1 MECNEQQSRKSRS
14 ELSIDLLVS
23 LDRVL
28 LSLALSTLV
37 YEWRRYLAA
46 VIALAVAAV
55 LVLSLT
61 GMLMGVS
68 KSFTAT
74 VDRSPGEIMILPPQA
89 QSLFSNNSGQPRRLI
104 PKIYA
109 DASVVEVQALNFN
122 FAFWSNFPKDGQA
135 AKADGVQIIMVD
147 PVPGAVT
154 LPNDFG
160 DDLVQALQEPYSV
173 VVDVS
178 SLNKLGVQLGDKAKI
193 NGLTVTVRGV
203 TKTYPSLFN
212 AMVFMSSQTGKLL
225 KLLNEGQ
232 RVGPL
237 VVKIRNPAVAQQV
250 AAELNAMS
258 EGGYKAWSREDLSEA
273 SQKSMLK
280 EGGISVMI
288 GFAVVVGTFIGI
300 VITWQTLQGAI
311 LANIKEF
318 ASLRALGVSMGSL
331 RLIVLE
337 LSLWVGL
344 GGMLLA
350 ATITGMVWML
360 GRTFGVPMDFPLF
373 VDLPVA
379 ITLLLIA
386 LASGAL
392 SLGVLKKSQPADLLR

>member
-1 MECNEQQSRKSRS
+1 M
-14 ELSIDLLVS
+14 
-23 LDRVL
+23 
-28 LSLALSTLV
+28 SLALSTLI

-46 VIALAVAAV
+46 VIALGVAAV
-55 LVLSLT
+55 LVLSMT
-61 GMLMGVS
+61 GMFMGVS

-74 VDRSPGEIMILPPQA
+74 VDRSPGEVMVLAPQA
-89 QSLFSNNSGQPRRLI
+89 ESLFSNNSGQPRRII
-104 PKIYA
+104 PKIYNNT
-109 DASVVEVQALNFN
+109 DVVDVQALNFN

-135 AKADGVQIIMVD
+135 AKSQGVQIVMVD
-147 PVPGAVT
+147 PNPGAVT
-154 LPNDFG
+154 LPSDFG

-173 VVDVS
+173 VVDQS
-178 SLNKLGVQLGDKAKI
+178 SMNRLGVQLGDKAKI
-193 NGLTVTVRGV
+193 NGLAVTVRG
-203 TKTYPSLFN
+203 TTHTYASMLN
-212 AMVFMSSQTGKLL
+212 AMVFMSRETGKLL
-225 KLLNEGQ
+225 GLLNEGP

-237 VVKIRNPAVAQQV
+237 IVKIRNPALAQQV
-250 AAELNAMS
+250 AAELNAVS
-258 EGGYKAWSREDLSEA
+258 DGHYKAWSRQDLSEA

-318 ASLRALGVSMGSL
+318 ASLRALGVSMRSL

-337 LSLWVGL
+337 LSLWVGAA
-344 GGMLLA
+344 GMLLA
-350 ATITGMVWML
+350 ATITALVWVL
-360 GRTFGVPMDFPLF
+360 GRSFGVPMDFPLF
-373 VDLPVA
+373 IDVPVA
-379 ITLLLIA
+379 IALLIVA

>member
-1 MECNEQQSRKSRS
+1 M
-14 ELSIDLLVS
+14 
-23 LDRVL
+23 
-28 LSLALSTLV
+28 SLALSTLL

-55 LVLSLT
+55 LVLSMT
-61 GMLMGVS
+61 GMFMGVS

-74 VDRSPGEIMILPPQA
+74 VDRSPGEVMILAPQA
-89 QSLFSNNSGQPRRLI
+89 ESLFSSNSGQPRRII
-104 PKIYA
+104 PKIYGNA
-109 DASVVEVQALNFN
+109 AVVEVQALNFN
-122 FAFWSNFPKDGQA
+122 FAFWSNFPKEGQV
-135 AKADGVQIIMVD
+135 AKAEGVQIIMVD
-147 PVPGAVT
+147 PIPGAVT
-154 LPNDFG
+154 LPKDF
-160 DDLVQALQEPYSV
+160 DDAVVQALQEPYSV
-173 VVDVS
+173 VIDQS
-178 SLNKLGVQLGDKAKI
+178 SLNKLGVQVGDKAKI
-193 NGLTVTVRGV
+193 NGLTVSVRGT
-203 TKTYPSLFN
+203 TKTYPSMVN
-212 AMVFMSSQTGKLL
+212 AMVFMSRQTGKLL
-225 KLLNEGQ
+225 NLLNEGQ

-237 VVKIRNPAVAQQV
+237 IVKIRDPTLAQQIT
-250 AAELNAMS
+250 AELNATS
-258 EGGYKAWSREDLSEA
+258 EGHYRAWSRQDLSEA

-288 GFAVVVGTFIGI
+288 GFAVIVGAFIGI

-337 LSLWVGL
+337 LSLWVGAA
-344 GGMLLA
+344 GMLLA
-350 ATITGMVWML
+350 AAITGMVWVL
-360 GRTFGVPMDFPLF
+360 GRSFGVPMDFPLF

-379 ITLLLIA
+379 IALLAIA

>member
-1 MECNEQQSRKSRS
+1 M
-14 ELSIDLLVS
+14 
-23 LDRVL
+23 
-28 LSLALSTLV
+28 
-37 YEWRRYLAA
+37 
-46 VIALAVAAV
+46 
-55 LVLSLT
+55 T
-61 GMLMGVS
+61 GMFMGVS

-74 VDRSPGEIMILPPQA
+74 IDRSPGEVMILAPQA
-89 QSLFSNNSGQPRRLI
+89 ESLFSNNSGQPRRII
-104 PKIYA
+104 PKIYGN
-109 DASVVEVQALNFN
+109 ASVVEVQALNFN

-135 AKADGVQIIMVD
+135 AKAEGVQVIMVD

-154 LPNDFG
+154 LPMDFG
-160 DDLVQALQEPYSV
+160 DELLQALQEPYSV
-173 VVDVS
+173 VIDKS
-178 SLNKLGVQLGDKAKI
+178 SLNRLGVQLGDKAKI
-193 NGLTVTVRGV
+193 NGLTVSVRGE
-203 TKTYPSLFN
+203 TNSYPSMFN
-212 AMVFMSSQTGKLL
+212 AMVFMSRQTGKLL
-225 KLLNEGQ
+225 SLLNEGQ

-237 VVKIRNPAVAQQV
+237 IVKIREPGLAQQV
-250 AAELNAMS
+250 AAELNATS
-258 EGGYKAWSREDLSEA
+258 EGHYKAWSRRDLSES

-337 LSLWVGL
+337 LSLWVGVA
-344 GGMLLA
+344 GMLLA
-350 ATITGMVWML
+350 ATITALVWVL
-360 GRTFGVPMDFPLF
+360 GRSFGVPMDFPLF

-379 ITLLLIA
+379 IALLIIA
-386 LASGAL
+386 IASGAL

>member
-1 MECNEQQSRKSRS
+1 M
-14 ELSIDLLVS
+14 
-23 LDRVL
+23 
-28 LSLALSTLV
+28 

-61 GMLMGVS
+61 GMFMGVS

-104 PKIYA
+104 PKIYGHP
-109 DASVVEVQALNFN
+109 SVVDVQALNFN
-122 FAFWSNFPKDGQA
+122 FAFWSNFPQEGQA
-135 AKADGVQIIMVD
+135 AKAEGVQIVMVD
-147 PVPGAVT
+147 PVAGAVT
-154 LPNDFG
+154 LPSDFG
-160 DDLVQALQEPYSV
+160 AALVQALEEPYSV
-173 VVDVS
+173 VIDQS
-178 SLNKLGVQLGDKAKI
+178 SLNKLGVLLGDKAKI
-193 NGLTVTVRGV
+193 NGLAVTVRGL
-203 TKTYPSLFN
+203 TNSYPSMFN
-212 AMVFMSSQTGKLL
+212 AMVFMSRQTGKLL
-225 KLLNEGQ
+225 NLLNEGQ

-237 VVKIRNPAVAQQV
+237 IVKIRQPALAQQV
-250 AAELNAMS
+250 AAELNAAS
-258 EGGYKAWSREDLSEA
+258 DGHYKAWSRRDLSEA

-280 EGGISVMI
+280 EGGVSVMI
-288 GFAVVVGTFIGI
+288 GFAVVVGAFIGI
-300 VITWQTLQGAI
+300 IITWQTLQGAI

-337 LSLWVGL
+337 LSLWVGIA
-344 GGMLLA
+344 GMLLA
-350 ATITGMVWML
+350 AAITGLVWML
-360 GRTFGVPMDFPLF
+360 GRSFGVPMDFPLF
-373 VDLPVA
+373 IDLPVA
-379 ITLLLIA
+379 VALLIIA

>member
-1 MECNEQQSRKSRS
+1 
-14 ELSIDLLVS
+14 
-23 LDRVL
+23 
-28 LSLALSTLV
+28 LSLALSTLL

-55 LVLSLT
+55 LVLSMS
-61 GMLMGVS
+61 GMFMGVS

-74 VDRSPGEIMILPPQA
+74 VDRSPGEVMILAPQA
-89 QSLFSNNSGQPRRLI
+89 ASLFSNNSGQPRRII
-104 PKIYA
+104 PKIYGNA
-109 DASVVEVQALNFN
+109 NVVEVQALNFN

-135 AKADGVQIIMVD
+135 AKAEGVQIIMVD
-147 PVPGAVT
+147 PLPGAVT
-154 LPNDFG
+154 LPEDFG

-173 VVDVS
+173 VIDQS

-193 NGLTVTVRGV
+193 NGLTVSVRGL
-203 TKTYPSLFN
+203 TNSYSSLFN
-212 AMVFMSSQTGKLL
+212 AMVFMSRQTGKLL
-225 KLLNEGQ
+225 NLLNEGQ

-237 VVKIRNPAVAQQV
+237 IVKIKQGALAQQV
-250 AAELNAMS
+250 AAELNATS
-258 EGGYKAWSREDLSEA
+258 GGHYKAWSRKDLSES
-273 SQKSMLK
+273 SQKLMLK
-280 EGGISVMI
+280 DGGISVMI

-318 ASLRALGVSMGSL
+318 ASLRALGVSMGAL

-337 LSLWVGL
+337 LSWWVGVV
-344 GGMLLA
+344 GMLLA
-350 ATITGMVWML
+350 AIITGLVWIL
-360 GRTFGVPMDFPLF
+360 GRSFGVPMDFPLF
-373 VDLPVA
+373 IDLPVA
-379 ITLLLIA
+379 IALLLIA

>member
-1 MECNEQQSRKSRS
+1 M
-14 ELSIDLLVS
+14 
-23 LDRVL
+23 
-28 LSLALSTLV
+28 

-61 GMLMGVS
+61 GMFMGIS

-74 VDRSPGEIMILPPQA
+74 VDRSPGEIMILAPQA
-89 QSLFSNNSGQPRRLI
+89 ESLFSNNSGQPRRLI
-104 PKIYA
+104 PKIYGHPG
-109 DASVVEVQALNFN
+109 VVEVQALNFN
-122 FAFWSNFPKDGQA
+122 FAFWSNFPKEGQV
-135 AKADGVQIIMVD
+135 AKAEGVQVIMVD

-154 LPNDFG
+154 LPTDFG
-160 DDLVQALQEPYSV
+160 DDLVQALEEPYSV
-173 VVDVS
+173 VIDQS
-178 SLNKLGVQLGDKAKI
+178 ALNKLGVQIGDKAKI
-193 NGLTVTVRGV
+193 NSLAVTVRGV
-203 TKTYPSLFN
+203 TNTYPSIFN
-212 AMVFMSSQTGKLL
+212 AMVFMSRQTGKLL
-225 KLLNEGQ
+225 NLLNEGQ

-237 VVKIRNPAVAQQV
+237 IVKIREPALAQQV
-250 AAELNAMS
+250 AAELNAAS
-258 EGGYKAWSREDLSEA
+258 DGHYKAWSREHLSES

-288 GFAVVVGTFIGI
+288 GFAVVVGAFIGI

-318 ASLRALGVSMGSL
+318 ASLRALGVSMGAL

-337 LSLWVGL
+337 LSWWVGVA
-344 GGMLLA
+344 GMLLA
-350 ATITGMVWML
+350 AVITGLVWVL
-360 GRTFGVPMDFPLF
+360 GRSFDVPMDFPLF

-379 ITLLLIA
+379 IALLTIA

>member
-1 MECNEQQSRKSRS
+1 
-14 ELSIDLLVS
+14 
-23 LDRVL
+23 
-28 LSLALSTLV
+28 LSLALSTLL

-55 LVLSLT
+55 LVLSMT
-61 GMLMGVS
+61 GMFMGVS

-74 VDRSPGEIMILPPQA
+74 VDRSPGEVMILAPQA
-89 QSLFSNNSGQPRRLI
+89 ESLFSNNSGQPRRII
-104 PKIYA
+104 PKIYGN
-109 DASVVEVQALNFN
+109 ASVVEVQALNFN
-122 FAFWSNFPKDGQA
+122 FAFWSNFPKDGQV
-135 AKADGVQIIMVD
+135 AKAEGVQIVMVD

-154 LPNDFG
+154 LPKDFG
-160 DDLVQALQEPYSV
+160 DELVQALQEPYSV
-173 VVDVS
+173 VVDQS
-178 SLNKLGVQLGDKAKI
+178 SLNKLGVELGDKAKI
-193 NGLTVTVRGV
+193 NGLTVSVRG
-203 TKTYPSLFN
+203 TTNTYPSMFN
-212 AMVFMSSQTGKLL
+212 AMVFMSRQTGKLL
-225 KLLNEGQ
+225 SLLNEGQ

-237 VVKIRNPAVAQQV
+237 IVKIRDPALAQQV
-250 AAELNAMS
+250 TAELNATS
-258 EGGYKAWSREDLSEA
+258 EGHYKAWSRRDLSAA

-288 GFAVVVGTFIGI
+288 GFAVIVGTFIGI

-318 ASLRALGVSMGSL
+318 ASLRALGVSMGAL

-344 GGMLLA
+344 AGMLLA
-350 ATITGMVWML
+350 AAITGMVWVL
-360 GRTFGVPMDFPLF
+360 GQSFGVPMDFPLF
-373 VDLPVA
+373 IDLPVA
-379 ITLLLIA
+379 IALLAIA

>member
-1 MECNEQQSRKSRS
+1 M
-14 ELSIDLLVS
+14 
-23 LDRVL
+23 
-28 LSLALSTLV
+28 SLALSTLL

-55 LVLSLT
+55 LVLSMT
-61 GMLMGVS
+61 GMFMGVS

-74 VDRSPGEIMILPPQA
+74 VDRSPAEVMILPPQA
-89 QSLFSNNSGQPRRLI
+89 ESLFSNNSGQPRRII
-104 PKIYA
+104 PKIYGH
-109 DASVVEVQALNFN
+109 ASVVDVQALNFN
-122 FAFWSNFPKDGQA
+122 FAFWSNFPKEGQA
-135 AKADGVQIIMVD
+135 AKAEGVQIIIID
-147 PVPGAVT
+147 PAPGAVT

-160 DDLVQALQEPYSV
+160 VDLVQALQEPYSV
-173 VVDVS
+173 VVDQS
-178 SLNKLGVQLGDKAKI
+178 SLNKLGVHLGDKAKI
-193 NGLTVTVRGV
+193 NGLTVSVRAA
-203 TKTYPSLFN
+203 TNTYPSMFN
-212 AMVFMSSQTGKLL
+212 AMVFMSRQTGKLL
-225 KLLNEGQ
+225 NLLNEGQ

-237 VVKIRNPAVAQQV
+237 VVKIRDPAQARQV
-250 AAELNAMS
+250 ATELNAMS
-258 EGGYKAWSREDLSEA
+258 DGRYKAWSRQDLSES

-337 LSLWVGL
+337 LSLWVGVA
-344 GGMLLA
+344 GMLLA
-350 ATITGMVWML
+350 ATIIGAVWVL
-360 GRTFGVPMDFPLF
+360 GRSFGVPMDFPLF
-373 VDLPVA
+373 IDLPVA
-379 ITLLLIA
+379 ITLLVIA